1 MDATTRSLTPWV
13 TFAGCVL
20 VVVVLHWAQDIL
32 VPIALA
38 VLLTFVLTPPVTLL
52 ERGIGRI
59 PAVLAVVTLV
69 FTLLGLAGWG
79 LAHQMDS
86 LAQDLPRYRGN
97 ILAKIADVRVAGQ
110 GGTVGKV
117 QATIADITARL
128 GRSNQPEGTAARPIV
143 VTSQPAMGLPGL
155 TSWLSPI
162 VGPLGTAGLVGA
174 MVIFMLVERRALRDR
189 LIGFFGQGHL
199 AVTTRAIDEAG
210 QRVSRQLLMQS
221 LVNLIYGVAA
231 GVGLAVLGVPYALV
245 WATLGAVLR
254 FIPYLGPVLGAGA
267 PILVSLAALQG
278 WAGPLSVVALFV
290 VLELFTNLVLETVLY
305 AGAAGVSQVALLVSL
320 AFWTWLWGPLGLLM
334 ATPLTVCLVVL
345 GKHVR
350 GLEFVGALMADTPAL
365 APEYSYYQRLLA
377 RDQSEAADLL
387 ERHVKTGPARSVYDA
402 LLLPA
407 LNYAE
412 LDRLEQ
418 RLSAEEETAI
428 LDATRELLADVA
440 ASARAVSPAAA
451 GAGGQAGPEPRRP
464 LRVLGYAAN
473 GAGDELALA
482 MLGHLV
488 EDLPIAVEVHAERLQ
503 AADLV
508 ALVQAEGVSVV
519 CIADLPPS
527 PPSKTRYLVQRL
539 HAALPEVRI
548 VIGRWA
554 PAALADES
562 TQVLRAAGASQ
573 VAATLAETRTYL
585 EGLSEP
591 TLPADPTPS

>member
-1 MDATTRSLTPWV
+1 
-13 TFAGCVL
+13 
-20 VVVVLHWAQDIL
+20 
-32 VPIALA
+32 
-38 VLLTFVLTPPVTLL
+38 
-52 ERGIGRI
+52 
-59 PAVLAVVTLV
+59 
-69 FTLLGLAGWG
+69 
-79 LAHQMDS
+79 
-86 LAQDLPRYRGN
+86 
-97 ILAKIADVRVAGQ
+97 
-110 GGTVGKV
+110 
-117 QATIADITARL
+117 
-128 GRSNQPEGTAARPIV
+128 
-143 VTSQPAMGLPGL
+143 
-155 TSWLSPI
+155 
-162 VGPLGTAGLVGA
+162 
-174 MVIFMLVERRALRDR
+174 
-189 LIGFFGQGHL
+189 
-199 AVTTRAIDEAG
+199 
-210 QRVSRQLLMQS
+210 
-221 LVNLIYGVAA
+221 
-231 GVGLAVLGVPYALV
+231 
-245 WATLGAVLR
+245 
-254 FIPYLGPVLGAGA
+254 
-267 PILVSLAALQG
+267 
-278 WAGPLSVVALFV
+278 
-290 VLELFTNLVLETVLY
+290 
-305 AGAAGVSQVALLVSL
+305 
-320 AFWTWLWGPLGLLM
+320 M

-428 LDATRELLADVA
+428 IDATRELLADVA
-440 ASARAVSPAAA
+440 ASTRAVSPAAA
-451 GAGGQAGPEPRRP
+451 DGGGQAGPEPRRP

-488 EDLPIAVEVHAERLQ
+488 GDLPIAVEVHAARLQ

-554 PAALADES
+554 PAALADDS
-562 TQVLRAAGASQ
+562 TQVLRTAGASQ

-585 EGLSEP
+585 EGLCEP